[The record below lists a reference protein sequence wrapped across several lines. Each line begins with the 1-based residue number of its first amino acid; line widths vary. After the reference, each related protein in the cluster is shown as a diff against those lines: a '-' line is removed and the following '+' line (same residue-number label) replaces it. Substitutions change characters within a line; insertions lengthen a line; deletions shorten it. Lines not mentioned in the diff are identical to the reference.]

1 MNRQGYPFT
10 WSAGWSE
17 TVLASFC
24 KLCPSAPQT
33 SLGSK
38 GVRLMAERLKKTE
51 HAPVLAEVRLQRAE
65 DR

>member
-10 WSAGWSE
+10 WLAGRPES
-17 TVLASFC
+17 VLARLGKS
-24 KLCPSAPQT
+24 CPSAPQT

-38 GVRLMAERLKKTE
+38 GVRLMAERLKTTE
-51 HAPVLAEVRLQRAE
+51 HAPVLAEIRLRRAE